1 MGPRARDEQ
10 HRPRR
15 RLPYRSA
22 PHRAAAGGV
31 FRKSGFTERRLEP
44 RTREPR
50 TDADSDQALDSDR
63 ELVAAVLAGERDRF
77 EPLLARHGPALAAWI
92 ERKLADRE
100 EAREVFQ
107 ETWVRA
113 FEGLAELRETE
124 RLRAWLIS
132 IAHNVLRQRFR
143 RARLAPAA
151 ARDELDVELAEVAGE
166 VASSPGSAL
175 ERGESLE
182 RARHAL
188 ARLSERQREIFLLRV
203 EQELSHAEIAA
214 LLSIREENSRAHF
227 HLAVRALRRELG
239 EDDA

>member
-1 MGPRARDEQ
+1 MG
-10 HRPRR
+10 
-15 RLPYRSA
+15 
-22 PHRAAAGGV
+22 
-31 FRKSGFTERRLEP
+31 
-44 RTREPR
+44 
-50 TDADSDQALDSDR
+50 ADSDQALDSDR

-77 EPLLARHGPALAAWI
+77 EPLVARHGPALAAWI

-113 FEGLAELRETE
+113 FEGLAELREAE

-132 IAHNVLRQRFR
+132 IAHNVLRQRLR
-143 RARLAPAA
+143 RARLAPRAA
-151 ARDELDVELAEVAGE
+151 FDGSDVKVDRCVGDD
-166 VASSPGSAL
+166 VSGPGSAL
-175 ERGESLE
+175 ERDESAA
-182 RARHAL
+182 RARSAL

-214 LLSIREENSRAHF
+214 LLSIREDNARAHF

-239 EDDA
+239 EEDG

>member
-1 MGPRARDEQ
+1 M
-10 HRPRR
+10 
-15 RLPYRSA
+15 
-22 PHRAAAGGV
+22 
-31 FRKSGFTERRLEP
+31 
-44 RTREPR
+44 
-50 TDADSDQALDSDR
+50 DSDR

-77 EPLLARHGPALAAWI
+77 EPLVARHGPALAAWI

-113 FEGLAELRETE
+113 FEGLAELRDAE

-143 RARLAPAA
+143 RARFAPANLS
-151 ARDELDVELAEVAGE
+151 DEFDADLGQCIGDDV
-166 VASSPGSAL
+166 STPGSAL
-175 ERGESLE
+175 ERDESAT
-182 RARHAL
+182 RARSAL

-214 LLSIREENSRAHF
+214 LLSIREDNSRAHF

-239 EDDA
+239 EDE